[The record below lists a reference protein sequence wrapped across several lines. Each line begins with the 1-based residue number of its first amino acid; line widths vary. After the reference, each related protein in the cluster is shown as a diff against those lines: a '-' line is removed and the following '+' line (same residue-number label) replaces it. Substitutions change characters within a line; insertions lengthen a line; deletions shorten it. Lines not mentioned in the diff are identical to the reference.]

1 MQTSSHTLDRL
12 DVSFDDDHL
21 VASAGL
27 LLPATLG
34 QRLGLKELFDS
45 HVDLGSA
52 PGRANV
58 GHKAMTVVHS
68 LLAGGDSIE
77 DCDAL
82 RAGGTGAVLGHEQS
96 PRSGRLG
103 PGVRPPG
110 VRGFGH
116 DPAFDRLGRCCGR
129 RAGWCAGS
137 RRVDSGV
144 GRSARRAA
152 ATLYPRDGIRR
163 GPWSGGAVRRRAR
176 CRASTR

>member
-82 RAGGTGAVLGHEQS
+82 RAGGTEAVLGHALRAPS
-96 PRSGRLG
+96 TLGTFLRSFT
-103 PGVRPPG
+103 
-110 VRGFGH
+110 FGH
-116 DPAFDRLGRCCGR
+116 
-129 RAGWCAGS
+129 
-137 RRVDSGV
+137 
-144 GRSARRAA
+144 ARQ
-152 ATLYPRDGIRR
+152 LDQ
-163 GPWSGGAVRRRAR
+163 
-176 CRASTR
+176 